1 MEPRARV
8 ELATCRLRNE
18 RFSSI
23 SFVFDSAAFTVIH
36 VLSPSF
42 ASQVCNALCNAF
54 PCFASTKRDIGLC
67 MKERLSTR
75 EAANKLGVAL
85 LTLQRHVSAK
95 TVDAPLLQKV
105 GGVSV
110 PLWSDRDIEKARK
123 FSLASNRGGNRKSSS
138 QTAHIAEPTGRRYRE
153 TNDWK
158 GLKGVRAGRVGGTDR
173 APNHINLSQ
182 GKAEIRGFLQCT
194 HSHRQLKSA
203 SSCRILK

>member
-1 MEPRARV
+1 LNSRAADYEMNGFPLSLLFQFCGLHGNSRPFAIFRQSSVQCIVQRV
-8 ELATCRLRNE
+8 PLFRLNE
-18 RFSSI
+18 
-23 SFVFDSAAFTVIH
+23 
-36 VLSPSF
+36 
-42 ASQVCNALCNAF
+42 
-54 PCFASTKRDIGLC
+54 RDIGLC

-95 TVDAPLLQKV
+95 TVDVPLLQKV

-138 QTAHIAEPTGRRYRE
+138 QTAHIAEPTGRRCRD

-194 HSHRQLKSA
+194 HSHRKLKSA